1 MENMEMNDLSQKID
15 ENKRDRTKRFLFYKE
30 DVFPVP
36 F

>member
-1 MENMEMNDLSQKID
+1 MEINDLSEKLE

-30 DVFPVP
+30 AVFPVP

>member
-1 MENMEMNDLSQKID
+1 MEIDDLR
-15 ENKRDRTKRFLFYKE
+15 ENTDKNERDRTKRFLFCRE

>member
-1 MENMEMNDLSQKID
+1 MEINNQSPKID
-15 ENKRDRTKRFLFYKE
+15 ENKRDNTKRFLFYRE